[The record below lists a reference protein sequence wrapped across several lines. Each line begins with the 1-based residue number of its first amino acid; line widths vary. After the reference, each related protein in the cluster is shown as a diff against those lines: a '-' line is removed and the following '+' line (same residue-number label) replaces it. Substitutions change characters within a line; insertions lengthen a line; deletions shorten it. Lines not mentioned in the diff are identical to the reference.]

1 MAKKKSK
8 NYLDF
13 IPVRNQKNTWDEA
26 DGKVTIHMVNSGFYN
41 KIAQRFF
48 HTPQV
53 SHIDLDSYGS
63 FLWQRMDGVKNVGQL
78 AEEMKEHFGKKADPL
93 YDRLVNYMKILH
105 NNGFILF
112 RGKDKV
118 DS

>member
-63 FLWQRMDGVKNVGQL
+63 FLWQSCQKCGPAGGGNEGTL
-78 AEEMKEHFGKKADPL
+78 W
-93 YDRLVNYMKILH
+93 
-105 NNGFILF
+105 
-112 RGKDKV
+112 
-118 DS
+118 